1 MFYRTYIW
9 FTSTIYGGR
18 GREGEVCFLGGGG
31 GGGNEIG
38 KIHLFGG
45 REKGREIKA
54 KHPWAFQISLP
65 NREKKKEKPIS
76 LSSYS

>member
-1 MFYRTYIW
+1 LVHFHYLWRE
-9 FTSTIYGGR
+9 
-18 GREGEVCFLGGGG
+18 REGRRGLFFLGG

>member
-1 MFYRTYIW
+1 MLYRTYIW
-9 FTSTIYGGR
+9 STSTIYGGR
-18 GREGEVCFLGGGG
+18 GREGEVCL
-31 GGGNEIG
+31 GGNEIG

-45 REKGREIKA
+45 RQKGREIKA